1 MKIASLLVPY
11 RTLRSPASSS
21 LPGRHICLAG
31 SALLFVIGGWSP
43 AHSQYLEDIPQ
54 AVLQVL
60 EDNSVTGRRRPEY
73 EPAGLPLGSFRAYPE
88 LRTGVAFDDNV
99 LRMKEDVRGDA
110 LFNALGRFA
119 VRSEWTRHY
128 LAASASVARA
138 QYMQLTSENKT
149 EWGVSGTGRL
159 DILTGLNLTGTGSHI
174 YTFESRTSRNQ
185 IGAARPTPIRR
196 SNAAVTLAYNPY
208 WLGLRLDGQ
217 FDRYDYSETNLL
229 PSFGGGV
236 RSNRDRTLNQYSVS
250 GTALAEFSPG
260 YAAFMRATYR
270 ERDYDSMSDRAL
282 GRDAQ
287 GYDLDAGVNLLLT
300 SLVTGEAY
308 VGYRRLQFAG
318 PQFRDLSDVTY
329 GASLRWYTTEVLNL
343 YLRAARTPNPT
354 IFPNASIADSQSVE
368 MGVDYEFRRN
378 VILQLSGMYTGT
390 QFVGISRYDRDWRAQ
405 LGVSYLLNRYLSAD
419 LQVAHSMR
427 SSNALAAGF
436 DDNIVSVALTG
447 HL

>member
-1 MKIASLLVPY
+1 MKIASLLFRY
-11 RTLRSPASSS
+11 A
-21 LPGRHICLAG
+21 GRHLCLLG
-31 SALLFVIGGWSP
+31 SAFLAVIGGWSP

-54 AVLQVL
+54 TVPQVL
-60 EDNSVTGRRRPEY
+60 EENSVTGHRREEY

-99 LRMKEDVRGDA
+99 LRTKDDARGDA
-110 LFNALGRFA
+110 LFNAMGRFA
-119 VRSEWTRHY
+119 VRSEWTRHS
-128 LAASASVARA
+128 LAANASVARA
-138 QYMQLTSENKT
+138 QYLQLTSENKT

-159 DILTGLNLTGTGSHI
+159 DILTGFALMGTGSHI
-174 YTFESRTSRNQ
+174 YSFESRTSRNQ
-185 IGAARPTPIRR
+185 IGAVRPTPLRR
-196 SNAAVTLAYNPY
+196 SSAGFTLAYNPY

-217 FDRYDYSETNLL
+217 FDRSDYSEVILQ

-236 RSNRDRTLNQYSVS
+236 RSNRDRNLNQYSLS

-260 YAAFMRATYR
+260 YATFMRATYR
-270 ERDYDSMSDRAL
+270 ERDYDSTSDRAL

-308 VGYRRLQFAG
+308 LGYRRLQFAG
-318 PQFRDLSDVTY
+318 AQFRDLSDVTY

-368 MGVDYEFRRN
+368 MGADYEFRRN
-378 VILQLSGMYTGT
+378 VIVQLSGIYTGT

-405 LGVSYLLNRYLSAD
+405 LGVSYMLNRYLSAD
-419 LQVAHSMR
+419 LQAAHAMR
-427 SSNALAAGF
+427 ASNALAAGF
-436 DDNIVSVALTG
+436 KDNIVSFALTG